1 MEQFFEE
8 YYDPALYDKE
18 NQGMSEHKFLAEI
31 ASNCEGPII
40 DIACG
45 TGRITIPLGL
55 AGHEMIGVDA
65 HQGMLQAASGKS
77 KKENLSIKW
86 IHEDCTN
93 MNLNLESNFLY
104 SVGNSFQHFLTN
116 EAQDGLLNSVSRHLK
131 AGGLFVFDTRFPSL
145 EELLQP
151 PTEEFW
157 TSYIDADTGYEVEL
171 STISH
176 YDSLKQIQ
184 HYTTIRKYINQNK
197 LVKELKTR
205 IKLRYVFPK
214 EMERLLEKHQLKALH
229 IYSDWNKN
237 PINKDSHSMIYVCQ
251 KV

>member
-8 YYDPALYDKE
+8 FDNPALYDKE
-18 NQGMSEHKFLAEI
+18 NQGTFDLEFLAEL
-31 ASNCEGPII
+31 ARNCEGPII

-55 AGHEMIGVDA
+55 AGHEMIGVDV
-65 HQGMLQAASGKS
+65 HKGMLQAAEDKS
-77 KKENLSIKW
+77 KKANLAITW

-93 MNLNLESNFLY
+93 LNLDIKSNFIY

-116 EAQDGLLNSVSRHLK
+116 KAQDGLLSSVSRQLK
-131 AGGLFVFDTRFPSL
+131 EDGLFVFDTRFPSI

-157 TSYIDADTGYEVEL
+157 TSYIDADTGYKVEL

-176 YDSLKQIQ
+176 YDGLEQIQ
-184 HYTTIRKYINQNK
+184 QYTTIRKYLNQTK
-197 LVKELKTR
+197 IVKELKTR

-214 EMERLLEKHQLKALH
+214 EMERLLDKHQLKILH

-237 PINKDSHSMIYVCQ
+237 PINTNS
-251 KV
+251 